1 VSRHY
6 SIEVVLGMLSSQEL
20 PRRVTVRFPV
30 AASGAEWVLEYAATA
45 AEAVEFASSA
55 REFGLEVAV
64 DTQTRPELRHLP
76 CRRLWA
82 LP

>member
-1 VSRHY
+1 
-6 SIEVVLGMLSSQEL
+6 MLSPQDLS
-20 PRRVTVRFPV
+20 RRVTVRFPV
-30 AASGAEWVLEYAATA
+30 AAPGSEWVLEYTATA

-55 REFGLEVAV
+55 REFGLKVAV
-64 DTQTRPELRHLP
+64 DTQTRPGLRPLP